1 MLFFVILTSTLIISC
16 TTVPNAV
23 LFSDFFPPPARP
35 ILKEVPT
42 DNTLEAIKQL
52 GIHLTTTMT
61 HIEKLEEYQRI
72 EDAYYRKILENS
84 EN

>member
-1 MLFFVILTSTLIISC
+1 MILTSTLIISC
-16 TTVPNAV
+16 ATVPNKV

-61 HIEKLEEYQRI
+61 HIEKWEEYQRI

-84 EN
+84 EK